1 MEEKLLNLTNPQ
13 KNIWYLEKFYSNSSL
28 NTICGTAFIN
38 EITDFSLLEKSVC
51 HVVKNNY
58 SFHLKITL
66 DNNEPKQYY
75 KVMDY
80 EVPIIDVNS
89 KEEYSKYINNV
100 ISIPFDIYNKNLFKF
115 FIYRFPNGYSS
126 FSLVIHHL
134 IADSWT
140 LGFVCNEIIKNYFN
154 LKQNL
159 SLLSY
164 DNTYLDYIN
173 SEQEYMKSNRYT
185 KDKEYWENQFKTL
198 PESITIPKSINK
210 TSIENSCKANRIT
223 YTVEKAV
230 VDKIHDFCKTH
241 KISEF
246 NFFMALYGIYISRV
260 CKSNNFVIGTP
271 ILNRNNFN
279 AKHTCGM
286 FISTVPFKFQIDS
299 ELSFNEFCN
308 IVGKNSIGLLR
319 HQQYPYSKIL
329 DYVRENSAEIPNL
342 YNVLISYQ
350 ITNAHSSSETGINYD
365 TTWSFNGN
373 CSDPLNIHL
382 FDINDSGSLNIA
394 YDYQLDMYQDSDI
407 AYMHNRIL
415 YMITQVIN
423 NSSILL
429 KDIDILTPEENKK
442 ILVDFNKTDLEY
454 DINSN
459 VIELFEAQA
468 AKISDKIALV
478 SNGKSFSYS
487 ELNKSAN
494 IFANFLKNKHNVKP
508 DDTIGIIL
516 NRSSN
521 LIVAILA
528 ILKCGANYMPIDPD
542 YPQERII
549 YMLEN
554 SKTKVVITNNL
565 TEEYI
570 PVNHNCINIDLF
582 NNTYKLNEK
591 DTENINIKISPK
603 SLAYLIYTSGSTGN
617 PKGVMI
623 THRNLHNFVL
633 GMKNAIDFNPD
644 KVCVSLTTICFDI
657 FGLELW
663 CSLCFG
669 LTMVLANEEE
679 QNDITALNKL
689 CLPNKVN
696 IIQTT
701 PSRYSALLSKGT
713 DLEFLNNIT
722 DILVGGE
729 SLPKN
734 LLAKFKKLSKANI
747 FNVYGPTETTIWST
761 LKNLTNT
768 NFISVGKPIANT
780 QCYILDKNL
789 KPLPYYCP
797 GELYIG
803 GDGVTNGYLGRA
815 DLTAEKFIP
824 SPFKENAKI
833 YNTNDLAY
841 YTPDGDIVHLGRTD
855 FQVKIRGYRIEV
867 EEIENRIIHFPG
879 VTNTVVIPNK
889 NNKYL
894 YCYYVSS
901 EQINPSKLASYL
913 LKYLPNYMIPAYFK
927 RIDKIP
933 LTPNGKVDRKKLPP
947 IEETKQTNIEPAKTK
962 TEKLIASILGKILK
976 NDNLDINTPFLSL
989 GIDSLGL
996 IELQT
1001 ALLHYNLNI
1010 TTQTFYRYPTIKK
1023 LAKRID
1029 SHEEYYTE
1037 TDYQIP
1043 DSFKHKDDET
1053 KNVKVL
1059 VNEETLGNVL
1069 LTGANGFIG
1078 VHVLHELLNST
1089 NVKIYCFVRGTSK
1102 IHALSRLKESYEF
1115 YFNKDITKYFNNRI
1129 FVFNGEIIYDN
1140 FNLPQA
1146 DLDTIIA
1153 NTKTIIHT
1161 AAIVKHYGDFEQFK
1175 HSNIDGT
1182 RRIASFAYAN
1192 KKRLIHLSSISV
1204 SGNYLVKQDNHNV
1217 DFTENDLYIG
1227 QHYTK
1232 NVYVNSKFDA
1242 EKVIYSY
1249 MEKGLTAEVLRIGIL
1264 SGRYFDGA
1272 FQKNITANA
1281 FYSRIKSLIELKH
1294 ISYTNLEQHIE
1305 FTPVDLCV
1313 KAIVLLA
1320 ETKSA
1325 ENKVFHL
1332 YNDNLVSIKDIITV
1346 LKEFNYDITPMDD
1359 ESFKEYILKV
1369 ADNKDS
1375 SNELQGIINDIN
1387 FDNSDEVLNYNF
1399 SVNISAKYT
1408 KNYLN
1413 LLNFEWPKL
1422 DKDYLIKIFKYMKK
1436 VKFI

>member
-28 NTICGTAFIN
+28 NIICGTAFVK
-38 EITDFSLLEKSVC
+38 EDTDFSLLEKSIR
-51 HVVKNNY
+51 HVLDNNY

-66 DNNEPKQYY
+66 ENNEPKQYY

-89 KEEYSKYINNV
+89 KEEYSEYINNV
-100 ISIPFDIYNKNLFKF
+100 ISIPFDLYNKNLFKF
-115 FIYRFPNGYSS
+115 FIFRFPNGYSA

-134 IADSWT
+134 LADSWT
-140 LGFVCNEIIKNYFN
+140 LGFVCNEIIKNYSN

-164 DNTYLDYIN
+164 DNTYLDYIK
-173 SEQEYMKSNRYT
+173 SEQDYMKSNRFI
-185 KDKEYWENQFKTL
+185 KDKEYWENLFKTL
-198 PESITIPKSINK
+198 PESITIPKSINI
-210 TSIENSCKANRIT
+210 TSAENSSKANRIT
-223 YTVEKAV
+223 YTLEKSI
-230 VDKIHDFCKTH
+230 VDPIRDFCKEH
-241 KISEF
+241 KISPF
-246 NFFMALYGIYISRV
+246 NFFMAIYGVYISRV
-260 CKSNNFVIGTP
+260 CKSTNFVIGTP

-279 AKHTCGM
+279 AKHTTGM
-286 FISTVPFKFQIDS
+286 FISTVPFRFEINNDMP
-299 ELSFNEFCN
+299 FNEFCN
-308 IVGKNSIGLLR
+308 IIGKDSISMLR

-329 DYVRENSAEIPNL
+329 DYVRENNADVPNL

-350 ITNAHSSSETGINYD
+350 ITNANSSETGIKYD

-373 CSDPLNIHL
+373 CSDPINIHL
-382 FDINDSGSLNIA
+382 FDINDTGSLNIA
-394 YDYQLDMYQDSDI
+394 YDYQLDMYQASDI
-407 AYMHNRIL
+407 SYMHNRIL
-415 YMITQVIN
+415 YMIKQVIN
-423 NSSILL
+423 SSSLL
-429 KDIDILTPEENKK
+429 IKDIDILTPEEKEK
-442 ILVDFNKTDLEY
+442 ILVEFNNTDLEY

-459 VIELFEAQA
+459 VIKLFESQVT
-468 AKISDKIALV
+468 KTPNKIALI
-478 SNGKSFSYS
+478 SNGKSLSYS

-494 IFANFLKNKHNVKP
+494 IFANFLKKEHNVKP
-508 DDTIGIIL
+508 NDTIGIIL

-542 YPQERII
+542 YPQERIA

-554 SKTKVVITNNL
+554 SQTKVVVTNNL

-570 PVNHNCINIDLF
+570 PINHELINIDLF
-582 NNTYKLNEK
+582 TNTYKLKES
-591 DTENINIKISPK
+591 DTENINVNISPK

-633 GMKNAIDFNPD
+633 GMKQAVDFNTN

-669 LTMVLANEEE
+669 LTLVLADEEE
-679 QNDITALNKL
+679 QNDVVALNKL
-689 CLPNKVN
+689 CLANNVN

-701 PSRYSALLSKGT
+701 PSRYIGLLSKGT
-713 DLEFLNNIT
+713 NLEFLNNIT

-734 LLAKFKKLSKANI
+734 LLAKFKELTNANI
-747 FNVYGPTETTIWST
+747 INVYGPTETTIWST
-761 LKNLTNT
+761 LKDLTNT

-803 GDGVTNGYLGRA
+803 GDGVTNGYLGRE
-815 DLTAEKFIP
+815 DLTAEKFIA

-867 EEIENRIIHFPG
+867 EEIENKILHFPG
-879 VTNTVVIPNK
+879 ITNTVVIPNK

-894 YCYYVSS
+894 YCYYVSD
-901 EQINPSKLASYL
+901 EPINTSDLVSYL

-927 RIDKIP
+927 KMDKIP
-933 LTPNGKVDRKKLPP
+933 LTPNGKVNRKALPP
-947 IEETKQTNIEPAKTK
+947 IDENEKNNIELAKTK
-962 TEKLIASILGKILK
+962 TEKLISLILSKILK
-976 NDNLDINTPFLSL
+976 TDNLDINTPFLSL

-1001 ALLHYNLNI
+1001 SLLHYNFNL
-1010 TTQTFYRYPTIKK
+1010 TTQTFYRYPTIKR

-1029 SHEEYYTE
+1029 NHEEYYTE
-1037 TDYQIP
+1037 KNFQISE
-1043 DSFKHKDDET
+1043 SFKHTET
-1053 KNVKVL
+1053 ETDNVKVFAD
-1059 VNEETLGNVL
+1059 EETLGNVF

-1078 VHVLHELLNST
+1078 VHVLHELLETT
-1089 NVKIYCFVRGTSK
+1089 NVKIYCLVRGTSK
-1102 IHALSRLKESYEF
+1102 VHSLSRLKESYNF
-1115 YFNKDITKYFNNRI
+1115 YFGKDITDLLNKRI
-1129 FVFNGEIIYDN
+1129 FVFNGEILYDN
-1140 FNLPQA
+1140 FNLPQE
-1146 DLDTIIA
+1146 DLDTITNNI
-1153 NTKTIIHT
+1153 KTIIHT

-1175 HSNIDGT
+1175 NSNIDGT
-1182 RRIASFAYAN
+1182 RRIAGYAYAN
-1192 KKRLIHLSSISV
+1192 KKRLIHISSISV
-1204 SGNYLVKQDNHNV
+1204 SGNYLVKQDNHDV
-1217 DFTENDLYIG
+1217 AFTENDLYIG

-1242 EKVIYSY
+1242 EKVVYSY

-1264 SGRYFDGA
+1264 AGRYSDGV

-1294 ISYTNLEQHIE
+1294 VSNSNLDQNIE
-1305 FTPVDLCV
+1305 FTPVDLCA
-1313 KAIVLLA
+1313 KAIVLLSK
-1320 ETKSA
+1320 TKSA
-1325 ENKVFHL
+1325 ENKVYHL
-1332 YNDNLVSIKDIITV
+1332 YDDNLVSIKEIIDV
-1346 LKEFNYDITPMDD
+1346 LKSFDYDITPIDD
-1359 ESFKEYILKV
+1359 EAFKEYILKV
-1369 ADNKDS
+1369 ADNSKDS
-1375 SNELQGIINDIN
+1375 NQLNGIINDIT
-1387 FDNSDEVLNYNF
+1387 FDNSEEVLNYNF
-1399 SVNISAKYT
+1399 SVNISSKFTKKY
-1408 KNYLN
+1408 LQ
-1413 LLNFEWPKL
+1413 LLNFKWPKI
-1422 DKDYLIKIFKYMKK
+1422 DQNYLIKIFKYMKK